1 MKKRFMQT
9 DELGTLWYDYVL
21 IEDAIPEFFIAIDSN
36 QNRYLAVL
44 AVEEYTYILTK
55 ISLADVRELIHGAI
69 SMAEPFL
76 KYPTV
81 YCLTCQTQPASITI
95 LKSKTLSSEQIPAED
110 AIFECDED
118 DIAYIDKLSTASN
131 ISSILSKLKSF
142 CNKQLWEEHYA

>member
-21 IEDAIPEFFIAIDSN
+21 IEDVIPEFFIAIDSN

-44 AVEEYTYILTK
+44 AVEDYTYILTK

-69 SMAEPFL
+69 SMAE
-76 KYPTV
+76 
-81 YCLTCQTQPASITI
+81 PASITI

-142 CNKQLWEEHYA
+142 CSKQLWEEHYA